1 MPNSANMLRDIIVHR
16 ETGRFY
22 GESPRTLPLEGS
34 LLHRRNNNVERLFIL
49 FFIFLVSEFTV
60 PEAVSQTNGV
70 FVNQVEI
77 ILANYRGPLPLK
89 ELHSTDETTVWR
101 DPGGS

>member
-1 MPNSANMLRDIIVHR
+1 MVNHRGPFPLREVHSTEETIVWR
-16 ETGRFY
+16 Y
-22 GESPRTLPLEGS
+22 
-34 LLHRRNNNVERLFIL
+34 
-49 FFIFLVSEFTV
+49 FFFFFFLVSEFTV

-77 ILANYRGPLPLK
+77 IPANHRGPLPLR

-101 DPGGS
+101 DPRGS